1 MDAQAV
7 ARLAVKNERQMMLQE
22 LEQYRLS
29 PIEAKAVLQ
38 RLDQYLEE
46 QQSDR
51 LAEGQI
57 LYPAV
62 AFSEPAG
69 KPLAQCQ
76 LIRVKLTLDAPEDLA
91 YLQKGGGGV
100 PALRRARL
108 FRMAFEA
115 VQQGARLTQDDFVR
129 LLGVDPRTIRRIIRA
144 YCQEGVYIP
153 TRGYSK
159 DIGRGTSH
167 KAIAVR
173 MFLEYATYTAME
185 QKTGDTAACLMRYLK
200 DFAAVVKAAD
210 LGIPEHEL
218 PVVTGLSAGLVKEYL
233 ALCQTYNTPQHQ
245 GILERIRHPL
255 VTGPEA
261 GDGGKGGRR

>member
-7 ARLAVKNERQMMLQE
+7 ARLAVKNERSMMLQE

-46 QQSDR
+46 QQDDR

-69 KPLAQCQ
+69 KPLAKCQ
-76 LIRVKLTLDAPEDLA
+76 LMRVKLTLDASEDLA
-91 YLQKGGGGV
+91 CLQEGGGGV
-100 PALRRARL
+100 PALRRGRL
-108 FRMAFEA
+108 FRLAFEA
-115 VQQGARLTQDDFVR
+115 VRQGARLTQEDFVR
-129 LLGVDPRTIRRIIRA
+129 LLGVDQRTIRRIIRD
-144 YCQEGVYIP
+144 YRREGVYIP

-167 KAIAVR
+167 KALAVR
-173 MFLEYATYTAME
+173 MFLEYATYTAIE

-200 DFAAVVKAAD
+200 DFAAVVQAVD
-210 LGIPEHEL
+210 LGIPEQQL

-233 ALCQTYNTPQHQ
+233 DLYHTYNTAAHQ

-255 VTGPEA
+255 VKSPEA
-261 GDGGKGGRR
+261 GDGRKGG